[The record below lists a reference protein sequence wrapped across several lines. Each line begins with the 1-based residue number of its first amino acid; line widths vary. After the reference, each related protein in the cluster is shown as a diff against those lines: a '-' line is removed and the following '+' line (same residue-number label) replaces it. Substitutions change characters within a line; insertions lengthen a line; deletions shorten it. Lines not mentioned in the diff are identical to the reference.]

1 MSQTPPSDKT
11 MPLSEHLT
19 ELRKRLIISLV
30 MVLLIFIGA
39 YTIADKIYDF
49 LVQPLANIYADQ
61 TGKRLNY
68 TGLTEAFFTQMK
80 LAFYTALFVSFPI
93 IANQFYLFLAPGLY
107 KREKHVIL
115 PFLIVAPLLFFM
127 GAAMVYYFIF
137 PLAWEFFLS
146 FESGGG
152 NGQLPIELEAR
163 VSEYLSLVLHLIFAF
178 GIAFQLPIVLT
189 LLAKAGFITA
199 ETLKQKRKY
208 ALIIIVAIAAVLTP
222 PDIISQVGLAIPMLL
237 LYECSIVACKWVKK
251 KETA

>member
-61 TGKRLNY
+61 TGKRLIY